1 MKFKDVGLIDYETK
15 TAIIMRD
22 GIYTY
27 LAGEFPFLADL
38 PPNKRLRV
46 FRSKYAVQ
54 KAFERFKA
62 LGKIPVIFE
71 HPEEDLDLRD
81 YSQGYGYE
89 PELVNEGLNLA
100 IKCKLNLTD
109 ASKMAYDELGIREI
123 SCGWSGEF
131 VEAKDSSQ
139 PYDYEQTFEE
149 FNHIALVP
157 QGRCGGL
164 CSIKDSKGATIMKVL
179 KVKDEQKSLF
189 EMANKCTDEI
199 VSIAKS
205 AKEIEDSHAEGLL
218 TAIQGLKETI
228 KGLEAF
234 ASQENKEPELGN
246 EEPEIK
252 DEETTETTETET
264 EEEKVLDEEETEEEI
279 ETEIVEDPKKTE
291 EEETEE
297 EEKEVFDEE
306 TEQEKE
312 VKKELGIKDKCKD
325 AKPKFKDAKIKKYL
339 DARIVDAM
347 NLGMKLACKRWH
359 DVLPAIEKGL
369 ISFGD
374 IKATDTPCDIKKRF
388 VEQKTGK
395 KINDSKELAIAF
407 DIASKISFAD
417 EWKVSTIK
425 DAKTIID
432 EKAEEING
440 IGVKNK

>member
-1 MKFKDVGLIDYETK
+1 MKFNDIGLIDYETK

-27 LAGEFPFLADL
+27 LAGEFPFLSNL

-46 FRSKYAVQ
+46 YRSKYAVQ

-71 HPEEDLDLRD
+71 HPTEDLDLHD
-81 YSQGYGYE
+81 FTQGYGYE
-89 PELVNEGLNLA
+89 PELVEEGLNLA
-100 IKCKLNLTD
+100 IKCKLKLTD

-131 VEAKDSSQ
+131 VEIKDNSQ

-164 CSIKDSKGATIMKVL
+164 CSIKDSKGAKIMIVN
-179 KVKDEQKSLF
+179 DEQKSLF

-199 VSIAKS
+199 ANITKS
-205 AKEIEDSHAEGLL
+205 AEEIEDSHAEGLL
-218 TAIQGLKETI
+218 TAIKGLKETI

-234 ASQENKEPELGN
+234 ASQENKETELV
-246 EEPEIK
+246 EEKPLVADEEKVETEIK
-252 DEETTETTETET
+252 TE

-279 ETEIVEDPKKTE
+279 ETEIVEKPSE
-291 EEETEE
+291 EV
-297 EEKEVFDEE
+297 EKEEVVEDAELP
-306 TEQEKE
+306 QEKE
-312 VKKELGIKDKCKD
+312 VKEELGIKDKCKD
-325 AKPKFKDAKIKKYL
+325 AKPTFKDAKIKKYL
-339 DARIVDAM
+339 DARIIDAM
-347 NLGMKLACKRWH
+347 NLGMKVACKRWH
-359 DVLPAIEKGL
+359 DVLPLFEKGL

-374 IKATDTPCDIKKRF
+374 VKPTDTPCDIKKRF
-388 VEQKTGK
+388 VEEKTGK
-395 KINDSKELAIAF
+395 RINDSKELAIAF

-432 EKAEEING
+432 EKANEING
-440 IGVKNK
+440 IGVKK